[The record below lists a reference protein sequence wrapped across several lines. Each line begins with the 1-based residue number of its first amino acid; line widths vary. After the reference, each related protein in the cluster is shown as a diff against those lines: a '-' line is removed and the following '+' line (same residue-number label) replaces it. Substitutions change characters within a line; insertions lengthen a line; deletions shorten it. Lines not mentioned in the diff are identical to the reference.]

1 MVLYKRPLNGE
12 INTKMGMQFVAVLN
26 HENPALY
33 QRWLR
38 ENRSSNLITLISPKH
53 EELIQKIHSDANLVI
68 KTIIVPTHI
77 NDPRIEEIRAD
88 LALKPN
94 IPIILPAFFKED
106 PAKFI
111 ERGTFPKIQD
121 DYNGF
126 RLLWHLGFRYFET
139 YNFQGT
145 RTYHIPHL
153 LDEFVGIHKN
163 ERAFIVGNGPSLNHI
178 DMSKLAGEITYGSNR
193 SYLGY
198 EKWHYHFTYWGIV
211 DRLQIEHYQFEYED
225 NVPPGK
231 IKFFPFQYLP
241 LFHFENACPI
251 PHKFGTKP
259 GQPQFSLSPDMLY
272 LGWSVSFFLIQIAAI
287 MGCNPI
293 ILVGMDHNYSLDQRK
308 MGIIDGNRWYD
319 RNTFTRKLANRI
331 QRFTRKQN
339 ATQTTQM
346 WKASDASQATH
357 FDERYTQGEDKLFV
371 PPRPVYAE
379 QAYAHARKVAEEHGI
394 QILNATPGSKLMEF
408 DHVDFESLF

>member
-1 MVLYKRPLNGE
+1 
-12 INTKMGMQFVAVLN
+12 MGMQFVAVLN
-26 HENPALY
+26 HESPALY

-38 ENRSSNLITLISPKH
+38 DNLPTNLITLVSPKH
-53 EELIQKIHSDANLVI
+53 ERTIQEIHSGTNL
-68 KTIIVPTHI
+68 TITTIVVPTRPT
-77 NDPRIEEIRAD
+77 DPRIEEIKAE
-88 LALKPN
+88 LG
-94 IPIILPAFFKED
+94 IPPDTTITLPAFFKED

-126 RLLWHLGFRYFET
+126 RLLWHFGFRHFET

-145 RTYHIPHL
+145 RAYHVPHL
-153 LDEFVGIHKN
+153 LDEFVDIHKN
-163 ERAFIVGNGPSLNHI
+163 QRAFIVGNGPSLNQI
-178 DMSKLAGEITYGSNR
+178 DMSKLASEITYGSNR

-198 EKWHYHFTYWGIV
+198 DKWQYHFTYWGIV

-225 NVPPGK
+225 NVPVE
-231 IKFFPFQYLP
+231 IVKFFPFQYLP
-241 LFHFENACPI
+241 LFNFDNACPV

-308 MGIIDGNRWYD
+308 MGMIDGNRWYD
-319 RNTFTRKLANRI
+319 RNTFTRKLINRM
-331 QRFTRKQN
+331 QRLNQKPNKPHTP
-339 ATQTTQM
+339 QM
-346 WKASDASQATH
+346 WKASDASGATH

-379 QAYAHARKVAEEHGI
+379 QAYAHARKVTETHGI
-394 QILNATPGSKLMEF
+394 QILNATPGSKLTEF
-408 DHVDFESLF
+408 EPVDFNSLF

>member
-1 MVLYKRPLNGE
+1 
-12 INTKMGMQFVAVLN
+12 MGMQFVAVLN
-26 HENPALY
+26 HESPALY

-38 ENRSSNLITLISPKH
+38 ENRSANLITLVSPKH
-53 EELIQKIHSDANLVI
+53 EQIIKKIHSDANLPV
-68 KTIIVPTHI
+68 KTIIVPTRHT
-77 NDPRIEEIRAD
+77 DPRIGAIKAELEINPDTRV
-88 LALKPN
+88 N
-94 IPIILPAFFKED
+94 LPAFFKDD

-126 RLLWHLGFRYFET
+126 RLLWHLGFRHFET
-139 YNFQGT
+139 NNFHGK

-153 LDEFVGIHKN
+153 LDDFVDIHKN
-163 ERAFIVGNGPSLNHI
+163 QRAFIVGNGPSLNQI
-178 DMSKLAGEITYGSNR
+178 DMSKLVGEITFGSNR

-198 EKWHYHFTYWGIV
+198 DKWHYHFTYWGIV
-211 DRLQIEHYQFEYED
+211 DRLQIEHYQYEYED
-225 NVPPGK
+225 KVPDEI

-241 LFHFENACPI
+241 LFNFENACPV

-287 MGCNPI
+287 MSCNPI

-308 MGIIDGNRWYD
+308 IGMIDGNRWYD
-319 RNTFTRKLANRI
+319 RNAFTRSLINRL
-331 QRFTRKQN
+331 QRLNRKGNPPQS
-339 ATQTTQM
+339 TQT

-379 QAYAHARKVAEEHGI
+379 QAYAHARKVTEEHGI
-394 QILNATPGSKLMEF
+394 QILNATPGSKLREF
-408 DHVDFESLF
+408 EPVDFTSLF